1 MIGIGI
7 DTGGTCTDVVVYD
20 RQTDEILFS
29 AKAQTTRHDLK
40 IGICEALCKIPQEL
54 RKRADYVALSTTMA
68 TNACVENEGGRAGLI
83 LIGAHPKVVAQNGAS
98 YGLPSIDRLCLLPGK
113 PGRPLSVNDQAL
125 RKELTDKFADC
136 ASMAIVQIDPMDD
149 GGVLEREC
157 AAKVKD
163 ILGVPCV
170 LGNDLFHERNILR
183 RGAST
188 LLNARLQPVMQRFLD
203 AIQLSL

>member
-40 IGICEALCKIPQEL
+40 IGICEALRKIPQEL

-98 YGLPSIDRLCLLPGK
+98 YGLLSIDRLCLLPGK
-113 PGRPLSVNDQAL
+113 PGRPLSVNEQAF
-125 RKELTDKFADC
+125 RKELKDKFADC

-163 ILGVPCV
+163 ILP
-170 LGNDLFHERNILR
+170 F
-183 RGAST
+183 
-188 LLNARLQPVMQRFLD
+188 
-203 AIQLSL
+203 